1 MSISTAVSPATDA
14 APDYTRQELMAATA
28 AQEFADGQTCF
39 IGTGLP
45 MIAAYLAKATHAPNV
60 VLVFESGTI
69 DAQPRE
75 LAEAVGDFRLLSGAA
90 RWTGLYDALSLL
102 QRGVIDLGF
111 LGAAELDRF
120 GNINT
125 TAIGPYERPKV
136 RLPGSGGANDIASMA
151 RAYVTIMPHARH
163 KIIDRVQ
170 YVTTPGFLDG
180 PGARERAGLPGEG
193 PRRVITD
200 LAVMGFDEAT
210 RELRVESIHPG
221 VTPDEVRQNTGFAI
235 EIPDEVATTPPPT
248 AEQVRLIREVID
260 PDGIYIARKQGKAG

>member
-1 MSISTAVSPATDA
+1 MSGTAVMPQVDA
-14 APDYTRQELMAATA
+14 APDYTRQELMAVTA
-28 AQEFADGQTCF
+28 AREFADSETCF

-90 RWTGLYDALSLL
+90 RWTGLYDALALL
-102 QRGVIDLGF
+102 QRGAIDLGF

-125 TAIGPYERPKV
+125 TAIGPYQRPKV

-151 RAYVTIMPHARH
+151 RAYVIIMPHERR
-163 KIIDRVQ
+163 KLVERVQ
-170 YVTTPGFLDG
+170 YITTPGFLDG
-180 PGARERAGLPGEG
+180 PGARERAGLPGAG

-200 LAVMGFDEAT
+200 LAVLSFDPAT
-210 RELRVESIHPG
+210 KTLRVESLHPG
-221 VTPDEVRQNTGFAI
+221 VTADEVRANTGFDLAI
-235 EIPDEVATTPPPT
+235 PPDVPATQPPT

-260 PDGIYIARKQGKAG
+260 PDGIYIARQQRKAG

>member
-1 MSISTAVSPATDA
+1 MNTAVSPAVDA
-14 APDYTRQELMAATA
+14 AQNYTRQELMAATA
-28 AQEFADGQTCF
+28 AREFADGQTCF

-111 LGAAELDRF
+111 LGAAEMDRF

-125 TAIGPYERPKV
+125 TVIGPYEKPKV

-151 RAYVTIMPHARH
+151 RAYVTIMPHERH
-163 KIIDRVQ
+163 KLVERVQ

-180 PGARERAGLPGEG
+180 PGARERAGLPGAG

-200 LAVMGFDEAT
+200 LAVMGFDDVSK
-210 RELRVESIHPG
+210 ELRVESIHPG
-221 VTPDEVRQNTGFAI
+221 VTADEVRQSTGFAI
-235 EIPDEVATTPPPT
+235 KIPNDVPPTPPPT

-260 PDGIYIARKQGKAG
+260 PDGIYIARERGKAG

>member
-1 MSISTAVSPATDA
+1 MSSTVVSLGGEVAE
-14 APDYTRQELMAATA
+14 DYTRQELMAATA
-28 AQEFADGQTCF
+28 AREFADGETCF

-102 QRGVIDLGF
+102 QRGAIDLGF

-151 RAYVTIMPHARH
+151 RAYVTIMPHERR
-163 KIIDRVQ
+163 KLVERVQ
-170 YVTTPGFLDG
+170 YITTPGFLDG
-180 PGARERAGLPGEG
+180 PGARERAGLPGCG

-200 LAVMGFDEAT
+200 LAVLGFDDAT
-210 RELRVESIHPG
+210 KELRVESIHPG
-221 VTPDEVRQNTGFAI
+221 VTADEVRANTGFPL
-235 EIPDEVATTPPPT
+235 EVPTGVATTPPPT
-248 AEQVRLIREVID
+248 PEQVRLIREVID
-260 PDGIYIARKQGKAG
+260 PDGIYIAREQGKAG

>member
-1 MSISTAVSPATDA
+1 MSSTCLLSLSETAQ
-14 APDYTRQELMAATA
+14 DYTRQELMAVTA
-28 AQEFADGQTCF
+28 AREFTDGATCF

-102 QRGVIDLGF
+102 QRGVVDLGF

-125 TAIGPYERPKV
+125 TAIGPYTRPKV

-151 RAYVTIMPHARH
+151 RAFVTIMPHEPH
-163 KIIDRVQ
+163 KLVERVQ
-170 YVTTPGFLDG
+170 YITTPGFLDG
-180 PGARERAGLPGEG
+180 PGARERAGLPGSG

-200 LAVMGFDEAT
+200 LAVFGFDEAT
-210 RELRVESIHPG
+210 KELRLESIHPG
-221 VTPDEVRQNTGFAI
+221 VTPEEVRQKTGFPLDVPDDVAI
-235 EIPDEVATTPPPT
+235 TPAPT

-260 PDGIYIARKQGKAG
+260 PDGIYIARER